1 MVSLRTLRF
10 FVLFASKNITRV
22 RSNRK
27 MLMIISAVVEN
38 AALLREINKHNEFNK
53 VSLFLNAKPSTL
65 NNINYVVKKKL
76 TF

>member
-27 MLMIISAVVEN
+27 MLTIISAVVEN
-38 AALLREINKHNEFNK
+38 VALLREINKHNDFNK
-53 VSLFLNAKPSTL
+53 VSLFLNANPQH
-65 NNINYVVKKKL
+65 
-76 TF
+76 